1 MFFKFILDVMY
12 VEVLFF
18 NFVVEYNIFFL
29 VVDCFIRFCKV
40 MFFDSKIVFKFF
52 CSCIKII

>member
-1 MFFKFILDVMY
+1 MFFIFILDVMC
-12 VEVLFF
+12 VEVLFLY
-18 NFVVEYNIFFL
+18 FVVEYSIFFL

-52 CSCIKII
+52 CSCIKKI